1 MVPMHH
7 SAVELLLGG
16 VAGYWVLE
24 RAEAHKGDLK
34 KLGRFLGW
42 LIIVASFVGI
52 VCRAWSLSSA
62 CPIGAMGKGRAC
74 PFGYKSA
81 MR

>member
-1 MVPMHH
+1 MHH
-7 SAVELLLGG
+7 SAVELLLGT

-42 LIIVASFVGI
+42 LIIIASLVGV
-52 VCRAWSLSSA
+52 VCRAWSMSAA
-62 CPIGAMGKGRAC
+62 CPIGMMRKGGAC
-74 PFGYKSA
+74 PFGFKSA

>member
-1 MVPMHH
+1 MHH
-7 SAVELLLGG
+7 SAVELLLGT

-34 KLGRFLGW
+34 KFGRFLGG
-42 LIIVASFVGI
+42 LIIAASLVGL
-52 VCRAWSLSSA
+52 VCRVWSMSA
-62 CPIGAMGKGRAC
+62 AYPAGMMRKGGVCPL
-74 PFGYKSA
+74 GYKSA